1 MAVDRVVGRFPNGA
15 GFRYTAAIPPDRTQ
29 NWTPPIINVV
39 VINVYA
45 AAETSERRNR
55 SSLALENGRRQE
67 EKGEAAAPP
76 PLLIY
81 SILAE
86 YGRRARRGKSGP
98 ALLRV

>member
-55 SSLALENGRRQE
+55 SFGPGKRPEARGEGR
-67 EKGEAAAPP
+67 GGCPP
-76 PLLIY
+76 LLLIY